1 VNSDSSLYLD
11 EPYTESPV
19 SDGLSIA
26 LIGPDEERRKAA
38 ASALAGCQG
47 GVIREFS
54 TYPPS
59 MDDVP
64 KLLEQHHDVII
75 IDLDSRPEYALEL
88 VESICAN
95 GAATVMVYSVKFDS
109 DLLVRC
115 MRAGA
120 REFLTLPFTQSTV
133 AEALV
138 RASARRPAPRP
149 TKKAG
154 GKLMAFLGAKGGDGV
169 TTLACNF
176 AVSMAQESGQS
187 TLLID
192 LDLPLGDAA
201 LNLGVVAEYST
212 INALQNAAR
221 LDSAFLSKLLVK
233 HSSGVSVLA
242 APGKFP
248 QFDASH
254 EAIDKLLTVARQDF
268 DNVVID
274 MGSRLDLMGTSL
286 FKEGSTVYLVIQTGI
301 AGLRNSNRLI
311 SQYFATDVPKL
322 EIVLN
327 RYQSRSQGVAEDQI
341 TKALTRP
348 AQWKIPNDYAAVR
361 RMQHT
366 AVPLALEDSP
376 ISRLIRQM
384 SRAACGLPAVPE
396 KGTGEKSSGFSL
408 KNLGRSISAKI
419 SSSEPEEAPAIVQPE
434 PAPTQPIQEEAG
446 AAQPEAKAEIPV
458 KSGPASGAEKQPAAV
473 EPVRP
478 AETTDQT
485 DLADA
490 EPVEAPGDSTP
501 SQQSEPETRTYRGA
515 TYEKGADGKWHL
527 QKTAASAPP
536 ASAEPVSVEQASAEP
551 VRVEEPTAE
560 QNAAVEPVHQETPA
574 IAWSTPAPISYG
586 AALSA
591 TQLNA
596 VVTIPGAFVYT
607 PAEGEV
613 LAVGIH
619 TLSVAFTPEDTAT
632 CTTAQ
637 AAVSLTVNKATPV
650 ITWTTPAPIAYGAAL
665 SATQLNATASV
676 PGTFFYTPAA
686 GVVPR
691 AGVQTLLVTFTPA
704 DTEEYETEQATVSL
718 TITKATPV
726 ITWTTPAP
734 IAYGA
739 ELSATQLN
747 ATASVPGTFVYT
759 PAAGVVPTAGVQ
771 TLLVTFTPT
780 DTEDYATEQA
790 TVSLTITKATPAVA
804 WPTPEPIAYGVALS
818 AAQLNAT
825 ALVPGKF
832 TYLPGIGAVLAA
844 GRHSL
849 TLTFVPTD
857 STNYTA
863 AHATVSLAVS
873 KATPA
878 ITWATPASIAYGAA
892 LSAAQLNATA
902 SVPGQF
908 VYTPAAGEV
917 LTAGVQALSVVFTP
931 TDAENYTA
939 ADATASLTVTKATPI
954 VTWAKPQAISYGT
967 ALSATQ
973 LNATAS
979 VPGTF
984 VYIPAAGAVLAA
996 GVQPLS
1002 ATFTPA
1008 DAANYSEAQGAVWL
1022 TISKATPIVIWS
1034 APTPILSGDAL
1045 SDAQLNATALI
1056 PGTFV
1061 YTPAAGASLP
1071 AGMHRLSVTFTPT
1084 AVANYTVVRATV
1096 LLTVT
1101 EAAPAIPPQAP
1112 AQVETPVPQAT
1123 PAPEMPLVETPVKP
1137 PAEPAKPIVEPVQQ
1151 APAEVPA
1158 APPAIAAAEPPT
1170 EAAAKLPAE
1179 TPAKALVKVP
1189 PPRFAIEA
1197 GSGLDLMGTAVF
1209 PDGTMIYLVM
1219 QPGSGGPQDSKLLV
1233 SQFLAGG
1240 DLKPEIVINRYEP
1253 HPLGAG
1259 EDQESPA
1266 LTRPA
1271 SSPITQLI
1279 GQIAQPV
1286 SEPPAPPEKKKG
1298 FSLKGLRRSLWA
1310 KVSSNDSEQGFTQL
1324 GLAPDREDAD
1334 STLTVVTADQ
1344 SIDAP
1349 AAEVLPKDETPA
1361 PPAPQPATEPA
1372 DVKRA
1377 ATPASAPS
1385 KQVEPETRTYQGA
1398 TYVKGA
1404 DGKWHLRQLPT
1415 SFVKTEKPAAVPLT
1429 PLPIA
1434 VVAAPI
1440 TTELSPSSQP
1450 EPVKAV
1456 PVPAMTPATEA
1467 EPAPAQTPP
1476 ETPAKAAEPPV
1487 TAVAM
1492 APVMPQVEATP
1503 KISVKAAVKPPVK
1516 AAIKPPVKAAIKPA
1530 VKAAAEAPVEAALVQ
1545 AMEPAIEAAP
1555 EPEKTPAEAPAEA
1568 APAQVMK
1575 PAFEA
1580 EPDPEKTPA
1589 EAPVEAAL
1597 VQAMEPAIEAAPEP
1611 EKTPVETPTEAAP
1624 AQALEPA
1631 IVAEPEPEKTP
1642 VETPTEAAPAQAM
1655 EPAVETK
1662 PEPEKTQAEAPAKAA
1677 AKPPVKAIN
1686 KPAKNVSAKAPA
1698 KSAKKPAKKAPAKAS
1713 AKSANK
1719 SVKKVKAK
1727 PPVKAAKKS
1736 AKKVSAKALAKPAKK
1751 PVKKVKAKSPVKTA
1765 KKPAKKNFAKSSVK
1779 AARKPAKKV
1788 LVKASAKAPAK
1799 TAKKAPAKVQARHS
1813 APAKKKLT
1821 PSSRAK
1827 QAKVAKPKLRK
1838 PAPKPVKKR

>member
-1 VNSDSSLYLD
+1 VNSDSSLFVD
-11 EPYTESPV
+11 EPYTESPG
-19 SDGLSIA
+19 SEGLSIA

-38 ASALAGCQG
+38 ASTLAGCQG

-59 MDDVP
+59 MEDVP

-88 VESICAN
+88 VENICAN
-95 GAATVMVYSVKFDS
+95 GAATVMVYSMKFDS

-133 AEALV
+133 AEALM

-149 TKKAG
+149 AKKAG
-154 GKLMAFLGAKGGDGV
+154 GKLLVFLGAKGGDGV

-176 AVSMAQESGQS
+176 AVSIAQESGQS

-233 HSSGVSVLA
+233 HSSGVFVLA

-254 EAIDKLLTVARQDF
+254 EAIDKLLAVARQDF

-311 SQYFATDVPKL
+311 SQYFATDIPKL

-327 RYQSRSQGVAEDQI
+327 RFQSRNQGVGEDQI

-396 KGTGEKSSGFSL
+396 KGTAERSSGFSL
-408 KNLGRSISAKI
+408 KNLGRSFSAKI
-419 SSSEPEEAPAIVQPE
+419 SSPEPEEAPASAQPE
-434 PAPTQPIQEEAG
+434 PAPIRPIQEKAAVAPD
-446 AAQPEAKAEIPV
+446 AAQPDADVEIPV
-458 KSGPASGAEKQPAAV
+458 NSGSTSSTQTQPAAV

-501 SQQSEPETRTYRGA
+501 SQQSESETRTYRGA

-527 QKTAASAPP
+527 QKTTASAPP
-536 ASAEPVSVEQASAEP
+536 ASAEPASVEQASAEP
-551 VRVEEPTAE
+551 ASVEAATAE
-560 QNAAVEPVHQETPA
+560 QSVEVKPVHQETPA

-586 AALSA
+586 DALSA

-596 VVTIPGAFVYT
+596 MASIPGAFVYT

-613 LAVGIH
+613 FAVGMH
-619 TLSVAFTPEDTAT
+619 TLSVVFTPEDTAT
-632 CTTAQ
+632 YTTAQ
-637 AAVSLTVNKATPV
+637 AAVSLTVSKATPV
-650 ITWTTPAPIAYGAAL
+650 IKWTTPAPIAYGAEL
-665 SATQLNATASV
+665 SGTQLNATASV
-676 PGTFFYTPAA
+676 SGTFDYTPAA
-686 GVVPR
+686 GVVPT
-691 AGVQTLLVTFTPA
+691 AGVQTLLAVFTPE
-704 DTEEYETEQATVSL
+704 DTANYTTAQATVSL
-718 TITKATPV
+718 TVSKGTPV

-780 DTEDYATEQA
+780 DIENYATEQA

-804 WPTPEPIAYGVALS
+804 WPTPDPIAYGAALS

-832 TYLPGIGAVLAA
+832 NYLPGLGAILAA

-849 TLTFVPTD
+849 TLTFIPTD

-863 AHATVSLAVS
+863 AYATVSLAVT
-873 KATPA
+873 KATTA

-892 LSAAQLNATA
+892 LSTAQLNATA
-902 SVPGQF
+902 SVPGKF
-908 VYTPAAGEV
+908 VYSPAAGEV
-917 LTAGVQALSVVFTP
+917 LTAGVQTLSVVFTP

-939 ADATASLTVTKATPI
+939 AEATVSLTVAKATPI
-954 VTWAKPQAISYGT
+954 VTWSKPHAISYGT

-984 VYIPAAGAVLAA
+984 AYIPAAGAVLTA

-1022 TISKATPIVIWS
+1022 TISKATPIIIWS
-1034 APTPILSGDAL
+1034 APAPIHSGDAL
-1045 SDAQLNATALI
+1045 SAVQLNATALV

-1061 YTPAAGASLP
+1061 YTPAAGVSLP
-1071 AGMHRLSVTFTPT
+1071 AGTHKLSVTFTP
-1084 AVANYTVVRATV
+1084 AAIANYTVVRATV
-1096 LLTVT
+1096 PLTVT
-1101 EAAPAIPPQAP
+1101 EAAPAIPPPAP
-1112 AQVETPVPQAT
+1112 AQVATPVPQVM
-1123 PAPEMPLVETPVKP
+1123 PAPEMPLAETPVKP
-1137 PAEPAKPIVEPVQQ
+1137 PAEPAKPLVEPVQQ
-1151 APAEVPA
+1151 APAEAPA
-1158 APPAIAAAEPPT
+1158 TPPAQAATEPSAEAPAKPPID
-1170 EAAAKLPAE
+1170 

-1209 PDGTMIYLVM
+1209 PDGTTIYLVM

-1253 HPLGAG
+1253 RPLGAG

-1271 SSPITQLI
+1271 SSPITRLI
-1279 GQIAQPV
+1279 GQMAQPA

-1298 FSLKGLRRSLWA
+1298 FSLKGWRRSLWA
-1310 KVSSNDSEQGFTQL
+1310 KVSTADQEQQFTQL
-1324 GLAPDREDAD
+1324 GLAPDHEDAD
-1334 STLTVVTADQ
+1334 STQ
-1344 SIDAP
+1344 P
-1349 AAEVLPKDETPA
+1349 AATAGKSVDTPHAEALPMAETQA
-1361 PPAPQPATEPA
+1361 PPAPMPATEPV
-1372 DVKRA
+1372 DVKTA
-1377 ATPASAPS
+1377 ATPASAPY

-1404 DGKWHLRQLPT
+1404 DGKWHLQQLPT
-1415 SFVKTEKPAAVPLT
+1415 SYVKTEKPAAVPQT
-1429 PLPIA
+1429 PSPIA
-1434 VVAAPI
+1434 VTAAPI
-1440 TTELSPSSQP
+1440 TTELSPNSQS
-1450 EPVKAV
+1450 EPIKDV
-1456 PVPAMTPATEA
+1456 PVQTMTPASEA
-1467 EPAPAQTPP
+1467 EPTPAQTPP
-1476 ETPAKAAEPPV
+1476 EAPSIAAEPPV
-1487 TAVAM
+1487 TADAL
-1492 APVMPQVEATP
+1492 APVIPPIEATA
-1503 KISVKAAVKPPVK
+1503 KASVKAAVKPL
-1516 AAIKPPVKAAIKPA
+1516 
-1530 VKAAAEAPVEAALVQ
+1530 VKAAAKTPVAATPAQAIEPAIEAEPEPEKTPSEAPAEVALVQ
-1545 AMEPAIEAAP
+1545 AMEPAPVAEP

-1568 APAQVMK
+1568 VVK
-1575 PAFEA
+1575 P
-1580 EPDPEKTPA
+1580 PVKTSR
-1589 EAPVEAAL
+1589 
-1597 VQAMEPAIEAAPEP
+1597 
-1611 EKTPVETPTEAAP
+1611 KS
-1624 AQALEPA
+1624 
-1631 IVAEPEPEKTP
+1631 
-1642 VETPTEAAPAQAM
+1642 
-1655 EPAVETK
+1655 
-1662 PEPEKTQAEAPAKAA
+1662 AKKAS
-1677 AKPPVKAIN
+1677 AKPPVKAAI
-1686 KPAKNVSAKAPA
+1686 KPAKKAPAKAPA
-1698 KSAKKPAKKAPAKAS
+1698 KSAKKP
-1713 AKSANK
+1713 
-1719 SVKKVKAK
+1719 VKTIQTK
-1727 PPVKAAKKS
+1727 PPVKAAKKPV
-1736 AKKVSAKALAKPAKK
+1736 KKNLAKSLVKSAKK
-1751 PVKKVKAKSPVKTA
+1751 PVKKVMAKSPVKA
-1765 KKPAKKNFAKSSVK
+1765 VHKPAKKNLAKSSVK
-1779 AARKPAKKV
+1779 AAKKPAKKV
-1788 LVKASAKAPAK
+1788 LVKTSAKAHAR

-1821 PSSRAK
+1821 PASRAK
-1827 QAKVAKPKLRK
+1827 QAKAAKPKLRK
-1838 PAPKPVKKR
+1838 PAPKLARKR